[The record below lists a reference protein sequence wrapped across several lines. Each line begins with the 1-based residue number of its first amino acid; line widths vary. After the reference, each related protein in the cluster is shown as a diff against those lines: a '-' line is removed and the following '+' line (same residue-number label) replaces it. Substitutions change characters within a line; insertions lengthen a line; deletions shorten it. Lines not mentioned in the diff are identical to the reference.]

1 MPSAASTSGDRP
13 PESVIVAV
21 KLLREAI
28 LSLLRRGEILD
39 VAFIGS
45 ASTVYEWIPSRIVD
59 FDAFIFVDRLDR
71 DAGNEIQRVQEDVR
85 RRLDVLD
92 VDFELRII
100 EGAYKPQRSALQR
113 PIVLAHLGV
122 FDERLYLNAPVVKR
136 WSWRKYPCEK
146 DVERLDRLCPRKPTA
161 LDLLREPSGVADTLN
176 DLRRGT
182 TSMLEWKLPDLH
194 TEELCFD
201 CESHVFVEFCHGAA
215 ATTARHHARLLDRDE
230 ADRLGNDKF
239 FPWYNENVLRTSS
252 LLPLMELKARSRNGG
267 FGDVGRSRALAINFL
282 EAVQRRLIEMVGE

>member
-28 LSLLRRGEILD
+28 LSLLRRGGILD

-146 DVERLDRLCPRKPTA
+146 DVERLDRLCLRKPTA

-215 ATTARHHARLLDRDE
+215 ATAARHHARLLDRDE

-267 FGDVGRSRALAINFL
+267 FGDVGRSRALTINFL